1 MTRTLITA
9 GGSRAAVLR
18 VLIRSRD
25 ALCALSE
32 YTGRAVAWL
41 VLLLAFV
48 AAWDVGMR
56 YVFHSGSIRLQE
68 LQWHLFSLIF
78 LLGAA
83 YTLRHDGHVR
93 LDLLYRSRYV
103 NARRRAILDLVG
115 TVLFLLPFCALVLS
129 ASLEFVHQ
137 AMAHNEGSPD
147 PGGLPHRWLIK
158 AAIPVGFGLLLL
170 QGLAD
175 LADRIVRLM
184 EPPA

>member
-1 MTRTLITA
+1 MNAA
-9 GGSRAAVLR
+9 GGYRAVALRALSRG
-18 VLIRSRD
+18 RD
-25 ALCALSE
+25 VLCALSE
-32 YTGRAVAWL
+32 YTGRVVAWL
-41 VLLLAFV
+41 VLLLAFI

-68 LQWHLFSLIF
+68 LQWHLFSLVF

-93 LDLLYRSRYV
+93 LDLLYHSRYV
-103 NARRRAILDLVG
+103 NARQRAMLDLAG
-115 TVLFLLPFCALVLS
+115 TILFLLPFCALVIS

-137 AMAHNEGSPD
+137 AMIHSEGSPD

-158 AAIPVGFGLLLL
+158 AAVPVGFGLLLL

-175 LADRIVRLM
+175 IADRITRLM